1 MRGGRGTEKY
11 TLYLAFDTA
20 RFFFAFKLAV
30 ELAHARRATAR
41 HRERAF
47 YLSFSLG

>member
-1 MRGGRGTEKY
+1 M
-11 TLYLAFDTA
+11 LYLAFETA
-20 RFFFAFKLAV
+20 RFFFTFKHAV
-30 ELAHARRATAR
+30 ELTHARRASAR